1 MFRKSLVLTA
11 CLCGLFLTAC
21 GTGKSTET
29 KSMSSTVTQ
38 TQAPEQGT
46 EGKQGE
52 SAPQSV
58 VEGERAPDLTLMDKD
73 GKEVSLKDY
82 AGKKVYINFW
92 ASWCK
97 PCLAEMPHI
106 EKVYQKY
113 KDNKDYVFLSVT
125 SPKDAKF
132 NNNYALDES
141 QEIIMA
147 AAKKVGITYPVLFDQ
162 KDNAMLSYGL
172 RAFPSHIFIN
182 SDGTVNKVFSGE
194 LNKDTLE
201 AGLKGL
207 K

>member
-1 MFRKSLVLTA
+1 
-11 CLCGLFLTAC
+11 
-21 GTGKSTET
+21 
-29 KSMSSTVTQ
+29 MSSAATQ
-38 TQAPEQGT
+38 TTAPDQGT
-46 EGKQGE
+46 EGNQGG

-58 VEGERAPDLTLMDKD
+58 VEGEKAPELKLMDKD

-97 PCLAEMPHI
+97 PCLAEMPHL

-113 KDNKDYVFLSVT
+113 KDNKDYAFLSVT

-132 NNNYALDES
+132 NNANALDED
-141 QEIIMA
+141 QETIMA
-147 AAKKVGITYPVLFDQ
+147 VAQKTGITYPVLFDQ
-162 KDNAMLSYGL
+162 KDNATFSFGL
-172 RAFPSHIFIN
+172 RAFPSHLFIN
-182 SDGTVNKVFSGE
+182 SDGTVNKVFAGE
-194 LNKDTLE
+194 LNEATLE